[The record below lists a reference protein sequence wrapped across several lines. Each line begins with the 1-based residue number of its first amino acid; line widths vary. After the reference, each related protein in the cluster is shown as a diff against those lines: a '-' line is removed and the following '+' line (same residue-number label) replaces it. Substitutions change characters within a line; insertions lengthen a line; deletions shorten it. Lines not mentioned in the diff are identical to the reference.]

1 MIREN
6 IARIREEI
14 AAVCGK
20 IGRDPKEIRV
30 IAVSKGRAI
39 EEIEEV
45 LACGI
50 TDIGENKV
58 QEAKRKLKDLSV
70 KVSKREGVKAHMVG
84 HLQSNKAKG
93 AVELFDLIHSVD
105 SFELVEAIDKQAAK
119 LGKIQDILIEVNA
132 SGEKSKFGIRP
143 DDLILLAG
151 RIRELKHIRVKGL
164 MTMAPAA
171 DNPEEIRP
179 YFRKLR
185 ELRDREHLA
194 ELSMGMSDDYKVA
207 IEEGATIVRL
217 GRAIFGLI

>member
-14 AAVCGK
+14 SAVCGK
-20 IGRDPKEIRV
+20 IGRDPKEIRI
-30 IAVSKGRAI
+30 IAVSKGRSI

-58 QEAKRKLKDLSV
+58 QEAKRKIKGLSA
-70 KVSKREGVKAHMVG
+70 KLHMVG
-84 HLQSNKAKG
+84 HLQSNKSKG

-105 SFELVEAIDKQAAK
+105 SFELAEAIDKQAAK
-119 LGKIQDILIEVNA
+119 LGKVQDILIEVNT

-143 DDLILLAG
+143 DDLILLIG

-164 MTMAPAA
+164 MTMAPVA

-217 GRAIFGLI
+217 GRAIFEK